1 MNHAPAP
8 RHGSAARSSYRRWG
22 ASIGRLSP
30 SAGSRRAGGSLVA
43 LALVLAGLPAL
54 AQPLTPAEV
63 FAKVSPSLWKVIGLD
78 ADGLALGQGSAV
90 VVAPQ
95 TLVTN
100 CHVLAKAK
108 RVLLRRNA
116 APDSPGVDARLS
128 AWDVQRDLCQLT
140 AAAVESPAVALGRT
154 EALAI
159 GQPAYAIGH
168 PRGLD
173 LTMSEGLV
181 SSLRRN
187 AAGQLLLV
195 QTSAAISGGSSG
207 GGLFDDQGALVGL
220 TTIASVSATA
230 QNLNFAIPAEW
241 IRDLPRR
248 HAALR
253 AAASASSPASAPT
266 GTR

>member
-1 MNHAPAP
+1 MTRPTLCRQA
-8 RHGSAARSSYRRWG
+8 RLRAAALLCG
-22 ASIGRLSP
+22 L
-30 SAGSRRAGGSLVA
+30 LVA
-43 LALVLAGLPAL
+43 AGTARALGPAD
-54 AQPLTPAEV
+54 V
-63 FAKVSPSLWKVIGLD
+63 FAKVSPSIWKVIALD
-78 ADGLALGQGSAV
+78 ADGLPLGQGSAV
-90 VVAPQ
+90 VVAEH

-100 CHVLAKAK
+100 CHVLAKAR
-108 RVLLRRNA
+108 RVLLKREA
-116 APDSPGVDARLS
+116 ADSIEARLS
-128 AWDVQRDLCQLT
+128 AWDVQRDLCQLS
-140 AAAVESPAVALGRT
+140 AASLNAPPVVLGETSKLAV
-154 EALAI
+154 

-207 GGLFDDQGALVGL
+207 GGLFDEQGELVGL
-220 TTIASVSATA
+220 TTLASITGVA

-248 HAALR
+248 HARAL
-253 AAASASSPASAPT
+253 AAQAAAKAAQAASAASAPAQ
-266 GTR
+266 R